1 MVGGAIWGYCAI
13 GSVESAMTPTSVITM
28 LITPAKIGRS
38 IKKWGKFIAL
48 APEDV
53 RLSLWLFGWRGAGRL
68 CRGLF
73 RNWLNRH
80 PRLDQLQPCRNHLLT
95 VLQSTL
101 HDPFAFENRSGLD
114 SATLQ
119 SVVRFHHEDVLH
131 ALL

>member
-1 MVGGAIWGYCAI
+1 MVGGAIWGYCAM

-38 IKKWGKFIAL
+38 IKKWGKFIAP

-73 RNWLNRH
+73 WNWLNRH
-80 PRLDQLQPCRNHLLT
+80 PRLDQLQPRRNHLLT

-101 HDPFAFENRSGLD
+101 HDPFALEHRSGLD
-114 SATLQ
+114 SPAFKR
-119 SVVRFHHEDVLH
+119 VVLPYDKNVLH
-131 ALL
+131 SLL